1 MIDDFP
7 LLHPRIGA
15 EVDENAMIEENKT

>member
-7 LLHPRIGA
+7 LLHPRIGV
-15 EVDENAMIEENKT
+15 EVDENAMVEENKI